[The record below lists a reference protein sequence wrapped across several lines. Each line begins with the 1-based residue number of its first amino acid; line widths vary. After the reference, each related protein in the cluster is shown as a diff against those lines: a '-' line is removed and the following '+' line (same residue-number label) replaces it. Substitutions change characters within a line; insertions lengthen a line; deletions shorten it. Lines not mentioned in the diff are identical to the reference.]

1 MCVGHTR
8 RRAFGAA
15 CAAAEKEVSMV
26 PKILV
31 IDDSGTS
38 QMIARQLLGTLAVS
52 IESAKDGIE
61 GIEQAE
67 KVKPDLILL
76 DVVMPRMDGFETC
89 RQLRAREA
97 TRQTPILMVTTRG
110 EEANVEKGFANGCT
124 DYICKPFN
132 AVELLT
138 KVKSYL
144 RT

>member
-1 MCVGHTR
+1 M
-8 RRAFGAA
+8 A
-15 CAAAEKEVSMV
+15 

-38 QMIARQLLGTLAVS
+38 QIMARMLLASLSAS
-52 IESAKDGIE
+52 IETAKDGVE
-61 GIEQAE
+61 GLEQAE
-67 KVKPDLILL
+67 KVQPDLILL

-89 RQLRAREA
+89 KRLREREA

-110 EEANVEKGFANGCT
+110 EEANIEKGFSVGCT

-144 RT
+144 GS

>member
-1 MCVGHTR
+1 MPT
-8 RRAFGAA
+8 
-15 CAAAEKEVSMV
+15 
-26 PKILV
+26 ILV

-38 QMIARQLLGTLAVS
+38 QIMARMILASLGAAVETAR
-52 IESAKDGIE
+52 DGVE
-61 GIEQAE
+61 GLEQAE
-67 KVKPDLILL
+67 KLCPDLILL

-97 TRQTPILMVTTRG
+97 TRETPILMVTTRG
-110 EEANVEKGFANGCT
+110 EATNVEQGFALGCT

-144 RT
+144 GV